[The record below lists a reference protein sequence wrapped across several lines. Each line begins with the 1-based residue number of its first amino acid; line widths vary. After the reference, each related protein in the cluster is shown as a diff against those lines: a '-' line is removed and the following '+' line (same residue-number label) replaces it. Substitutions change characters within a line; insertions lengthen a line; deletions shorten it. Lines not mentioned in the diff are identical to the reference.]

1 MTVSRGRP
9 YNRAIATAQKAV
21 TTLHSTVF
29 RRTNGRFGATL
40 AGGPVLLLITTGRK
54 TGQRR
59 TTPLLYLRDG
69 NDYVI
74 VASNGGTP
82 KDPVWWLNLE
92 ANPESEIEVGE
103 RTIRVRAERASV
115 EEKAR
120 LWPSLVEMY
129 SGYSDYQRK
138 TDRDIPVIILH
149 PVDS

>member
-1 MTVSRGRP
+1 MTRGRS
-9 YNRAIATAQKAV
+9 YNRAIATAQKVA
-21 TTLHSTVF
+21 TTLHSAVF
-29 RRTNGRFGATL
+29 RRTNGRFGGTL

-69 NDYVI
+69 DDYVI

-82 KDPVWWLNLE
+82 KDPTWCLNLE
-92 ANPESEIEVGE
+92 ANPESKIEVGE
-103 RTIRVRAERASV
+103 RTIPVRAERASP

-129 SGYSDYQRK
+129 SGYASYQRT
-138 TDRDIPVIILH
+138 TDRDIPVIVLH